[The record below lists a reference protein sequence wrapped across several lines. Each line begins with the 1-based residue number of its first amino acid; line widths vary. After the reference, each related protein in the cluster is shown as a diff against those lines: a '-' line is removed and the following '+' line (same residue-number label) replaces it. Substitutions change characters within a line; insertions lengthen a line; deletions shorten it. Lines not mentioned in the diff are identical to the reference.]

1 MVDIRHDLSEMFLR
15 PAAEA
20 DGAELEE
27 AFGRLEAKGRELLA
41 SEGVDEGDVTLER
54 SIAMRYL
61 GQWRSLQVAFDGDLD
76 AAVARFH
83 DEHEREFS
91 YRRDDAPVELYRL
104 QLVATDK
111 TAEIEL
117 PRHERGGSLPEPRER
132 REVYFDGEAV
142 DTPVYERSELPAG
155 VSFEG
160 PAVIDQLDTTTLV
173 PPGVQAEVDEYLNIR
188 MEVR

>member
-15 PAAEA
+15 PAADASTPELDEA
-20 DGAELEE
+20 FRGLEE
-27 AFGRLEAKGRELLA
+27 KGRALLS
-41 SEGVDEGDVTLER
+41 SEGVAEDGVSLER

-61 GQWRSLQVAFDGDLD
+61 GQWRSLEVAFDGDLD

-104 QLVATDK
+104 QVVATGATQEVK
-111 TAEIEL
+111 L
-117 PRHERGGSLPEPRER
+117 PRHEAGGEMPEPAETRT
-132 REVYFDGEAV
+132 VYFDGEPV
-142 DTPVYERSELPAG
+142 ETPVYARSDLPAG
-155 VSFEG
+155 VTFDG

-173 PPGVQAEVDEYLNIR
+173 PPGVSAEVDEWLNLR
-188 MEVR
+188 MDVR